1 MELKTVT
8 VVHPHDRT
16 KKMVINERDFD
27 RNVHLLWEDHV
38 KRAIRKEEAAEKKA
52 VKKKAD
58 DKKKADEAKKKSDEE
73 AAKKKADE
81 ESDKKKVD
89 EVRKEYKR

>member
-38 KRAIRKEEAAEKKA
+38 KRAIRKEEAAEKKKVVDA
-52 VKKKAD
+52 KAAKKRAEDKKKAEEAA
-58 DKKKADEAKKKSDEE
+58 DKKKADEKAAEPDKAKKY
-73 AAKKKADE
+73 
-81 ESDKKKVD
+81 
-89 EVRKEYKR
+89 EYKK